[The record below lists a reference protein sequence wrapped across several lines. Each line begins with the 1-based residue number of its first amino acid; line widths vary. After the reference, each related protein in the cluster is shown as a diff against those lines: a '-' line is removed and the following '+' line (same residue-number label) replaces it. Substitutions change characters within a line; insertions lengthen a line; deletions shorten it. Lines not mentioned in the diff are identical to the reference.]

1 MRPWPR
7 SYHMLV
13 SSLPALPPQFD
24 AGPLPISSERLQ
36 GRLRMLDPADA
47 KEMERLLDVLDWSR
61 TLPEKDDAAM
71 VHRYG
76 ELLLR
81 IGHPTLREIAA
92 AFVDVQMI
100 LTALRRRR
108 LGLGPPEVGVGR
120 WLDHVRRHFAEPDL
134 GLSRVFPHLAELLR
148 LLEADDVLAF
158 HRALLEATWKQLKAR
173 AADHYFSFEAVA
185 LYVARWELMR
195 AWRERDAERGRAV
208 FESLVSEAMGEYADL
223 PT

>member
-7 SYHMLV
+7 GYHMLV
-13 SSLPALPPQFD
+13 CSLPALPPHFD
-24 AGPLPISSERLQ
+24 AAPLPISPERLQ
-36 GRLRMLDPADA
+36 DRLRMLEPADA
-47 KEMERLLDVLDWSR
+47 EEMKRFMDVLVWSR
-61 TLPEKDDAAM
+61 TLPEKTDAAV

-76 ELLLR
+76 ELLRR
-81 IGHPTLREIAA
+81 IGHPALREIAA
-92 AFVDVQMI
+92 AFMDVQMI

-134 GLSRVFPHLAELLR
+134 GLGHVFPHLAALR
-148 LLEADDVLAF
+148 QLLEADDVLAF
-158 HRALLEATWKQLKAR
+158 HRALLEATWNRLKTR
-173 AADHYFSFEAVA
+173 AADQYFSFEAVA

-208 FESLVSEAMGEYADL
+208 FESLVSEALGEYADL